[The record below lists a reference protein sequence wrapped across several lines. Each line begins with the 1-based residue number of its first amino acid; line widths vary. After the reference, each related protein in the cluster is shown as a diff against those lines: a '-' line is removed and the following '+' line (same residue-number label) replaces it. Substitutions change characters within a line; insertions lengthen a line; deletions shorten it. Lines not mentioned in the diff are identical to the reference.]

1 MDVLSLWKRTDVK
14 LARQEGRG
22 VKGAPHHSATVVSAD
37 EMVRPQLGL
46 RLCSTAEVFGLMF
59 PGVGGVGR
67 ERGFKKWLVL
77 ALRRIGEQGRSC
89 LKKKK
94 KLKNR
99 QAKAYW
105 KR

>member
-1 MDVLSLWKRTDVK
+1 M
-14 LARQEGRG
+14 
-22 VKGAPHHSATVVSAD
+22 KGAPLGSVTFVSAD

-46 RLCSTAEVFGLMF
+46 RVCSIAEVFGLMF
-59 PGVGGVGR
+59 PGIGGVAGK
-67 ERGFKKWLVL
+67 EDYKKWLVL
-77 ALRRIGEQGRSC
+77 ALRRIGGQGRPC

-94 KLKNR
+94 ALKNK